1 MSRIA
6 GNGFPFFPL
15 NFSTSFPRF
24 LHSRRFHFRSLFY
37 NVTQHSPGQPQE
49 RRLFHTPFLFCAIH
63 TSLIGSVTGREPW
76 ISRSPPPPPA
86 SVRGLFKSQQKNF
99 IIQVVGKDKAEE
111 STQHAS
117 VIVQSKINVTVS
129 SKCENF
135 FVLDSLRV

>member
-1 MSRIA
+1 MTTPRKKTISHPVPILCYTYLTNRERDGKGA
-6 GNGFPFFPL
+6 LDFPFPL
-15 NFSTSFPRF
+15 
-24 LHSRRFHFRSLFY
+24 
-37 NVTQHSPGQPQE
+37 
-49 RRLFHTPFLFCAIH
+49 
-63 TSLIGSVTGREPW
+63 
-76 ISRSPPPPPA
+76 PPPA